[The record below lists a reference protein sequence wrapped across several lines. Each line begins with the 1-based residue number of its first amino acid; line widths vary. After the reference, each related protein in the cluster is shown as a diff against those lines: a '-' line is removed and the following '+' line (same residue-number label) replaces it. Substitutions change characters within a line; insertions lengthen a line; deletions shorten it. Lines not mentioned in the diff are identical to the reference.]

1 MESRGYRADV
11 PVAARLPDQPP
22 PPSTSTEAINALA
35 HFHRA
40 EMGRMAGWRDRI
52 DRTTNWAITVI
63 AGMLSLSLSTPTAH
77 HGVLIFAMVL
87 VFLLLSIEARRYRFF
102 DVYRTRVRKLERG
115 YYAQIF
121 APQPDRDLDWARR
134 LGEDLRT
141 PSFLMSLP
149 FAMSR
154 RLRRNY
160 FWMFLVLL
168 AAWLLKISSARLLAE
183 EVEIDPSRPVPGLIQ
198 NLAFGPILGFLVLAF
213 VAAFCVALTY
223 MTFRGGFQKY
233 RRLRSGPCLSPS
245 EMRAGPNGGPCL
257 LVRQRA
263 IANRGPVS

>member
-1 MESRGYRADV
+1 MDSRQSRAGD
-11 PVAARLPDQPP
+11 PAEAGLPHHPP
-22 PPSTSTEAINALA
+22 LPSTSMEAINALA

-40 EMGRMAGWRDRI
+40 EMGRMTSWRDRI
-52 DRTTNWAITVI
+52 DRTTNWAITVV
-63 AGMLSLSLSTPTAH
+63 AGMVSLSLSTPTAH
-77 HGVLIFAMVL
+77 HGVLIFAMIL

-168 AAWLLKISSARLLAE
+168 AAWLLKITSARLLMD
-183 EVEIDPSRPVPGLIQ
+183 EVEVDPSRPVPGVIQ
-198 NLAFGPILGFLVLAF
+198 NLAFGPVPGWLVLAL
-213 VAAFCVALTY
+213 VAVFYVSLAYLT
-223 MTFRGGFQKY
+223 FKERD
-233 RRLRSGPCLSPS
+233 RSGELAHG
-245 EMRAGPNGGPCL
+245 E
-257 LVRQRA
+257 VH
-263 IANRGPVS
+263 V